1 MASSNY
7 PFNQD
12 TAFNSFTITDPVV
25 VSGVF
30 GRTYAQSELVPVN
43 YPRLFAKSLTDVSIT
58 WFPTQEFVYV
68 ADAQVIGKFQDE
80 ATSDIQGSILKAAI
94 TSLYNYWK
102 EQLMLN
108 AAPAWATPL
117 NAPMIVAT
125 PRTPLTFQNQ
135 GTGDIHLTLIFDI
148 VTFVVPTSIYA

>member
-12 TAFNSFTITDPVV
+12 TAFNSFTITDPTIVQ
-25 VSGVF
+25 SVF

-43 YPRLFAKSLTDVSIT
+43 YPRLFTKSLTDVSIT
-58 WFPTQEFVYV
+58 WFPVQEFVYIS
-68 ADAQVIGKFQDE
+68 DAQLLIKFQSE
-80 ATSDIQGSILKAAI
+80 STSDLQGFILKQAF

-108 AAPAWATPL
+108 SAPAWATAL
-117 NAPMIVAT
+117 NAPMIVVT
-125 PRTPLTFQNQ
+125 PRAPLTFQDN